1 MGSDCRER
9 RSTLFSMT
17 RLLGHR
23 WLAMSDSL
31 LIIFAGIL
39 LLPTILPMLSVEWWW
54 VRMWDFPRVQL
65 AVLYVVV
72 MVLTLALAGRGWAR
86 LAVLGT
92 LAMGILYQFSW
103 IFPYLPFA
111 SIQTQDATIT
121 DKDFSIR
128 ILTANVL
135 MTNRSS
141 QKFLEIV
148 GRASP
153 DLLIIDEPDAWWAEQ
168 LRVLDE
174 SFPYSTKHPLD
185 NTYGMI
191 VYSRLPMLR
200 SEVRFLLDKE
210 IPSIHS
216 LLRLR
221 SGNLIE
227 VIAVHPRPPLPSID
241 TGERDVELIL
251 VGRQAKASRYASI
264 IAGDLNDVGW
274 SQTTQVFQ
282 KVSGLLDPRKGRG
295 LYATFHADY
304 PFLRYPL
311 DHLFH
316 AAEFRLRHME
326 VLEHFG
332 SDHFPLLMELMYEPE
347 RQGEQDVPQMDEQ
360 DHEQADEK
368 VEQVHKERL

>member
-1 MGSDCRER
+1 LPRT
-9 RSTLFSMT
+9 TLHT
-17 RLLGHR
+17 VQHDKVAGAP
-23 WLAMSDSL
+23 LACH
-31 LIIFAGIL
+31 
-39 LLPTILPMLSVEWWW
+39 E
-54 VRMWDFPRVQL
+54 
-65 AVLYVVV
+65 
-72 MVLTLALAGRGWAR
+72 
-86 LAVLGT
+86 
-92 LAMGILYQFSW
+92 QFSPRY
-103 IFPYLPFA
+103 FCRYSSSSDHPA
-111 SIQTQDATIT
+111 DA
-121 DKDFSIR
+121 
-128 ILTANVL
+128 
-135 MTNRSS
+135 
-141 QKFLEIV
+141 V
-148 GRASP
+148 GRT
-153 DLLIIDEPDAWWAEQ
+153 D
-168 LRVLDE
+168 
-174 SFPYSTKHPLD
+174 
-185 NTYGMI
+185 
-191 VYSRLPMLR
+191 
-200 SEVRFLLDKE
+200 
-210 IPSIHS
+210 
-216 LLRLR
+216 
-221 SGNLIE
+221 
-227 VIAVHPRPPLPSID
+227 
-241 TGERDVELIL
+241 ERDVELIL